1 MAADTDDTGFL
12 SRWSRRKALVR
23 QGAVPLEPATPAPA
37 PLSQPPAA
45 PPAPAVAMA
54 TAPVATSAMPTQGLA
69 APAPAPATDE
79 RAAPPPAPT
88 LADVASL
95 TRESDYSRFVGRSV
109 QPEVRNAA
117 LGKLFTDPHFNV
129 MDGLD
134 VYIDDYGKPDPLP
147 ESMLRKMFQAQAM
160 GLFADEEKTPPAA
173 PTSPAGT
180 PAALTPPAPP
190 APPTEAETPLPDLA
204 TDENTDLQLQPDD
217 DAGRT
222 GAEPGAGEDAGRAH

>member
-23 QGAVPLEPATPAPA
+23 QGAVPLEPAAPV
-37 PLSQPPAA
+37 PAA
-45 PPAPAVAMA
+45 PRQNLDAPPPPAVAVA
-54 TAPVATSAMPTQGLA
+54 QSPVATGAAPAQGV
-69 APAPAPATDE
+69 PAPAPASVAPVAED

-88 LADVASL
+88 LADVATL

-117 LGKLFTDPHFNV
+117 LGKLFADPHFNV

-134 VYIDDYGKPDPLP
+134 VYIDDYGQPDPLP

-173 PTSPAGT
+173 PAS
-180 PAALTPPAPP
+180 AAPTLPDPPALPIAAE
-190 APPTEAETPLPDLA
+190 APPPDTA

-217 DAGRT
+217 DAGRA

>member
-1 MAADTDDTGFL
+1 MAADTDETGFL

-23 QGAVPLEPATPAPA
+23 QGAVPLEPAA
-37 PLSQPPAA
+37 AA
-45 PPAPAVAMA
+45 PGQPVAAPAVPPMA
-54 TAPVATSAMPTQGLA
+54 VAATSVATSAVPAQGLA
-69 APAPAPATDE
+69 ATAPAAAAHE
-79 RAAPPPAPT
+79 AAAPPPAPT

-117 LGKLFTDPHFNV
+117 LSKLFTDPHFNV

-134 VYIDDYGKPDPLP
+134 VYIDDYGLPDPLP

-160 GLFADEEKTPPAA
+160 GLFADEEKTPPDAL
-173 PTSPAGT
+173 TSTAQT
-180 PAALTPPAPP
+180 PDALTPPAPP
-190 APPTEAETPLPDLA
+190 APPTEAEAPPPDLA

-217 DAGRT
+217 DAGRA